1 MKRFIIAATLA
12 ATVFAGP
19 ALAASNSFQLDVDYS
34 AKKLSTE
41 AGAEAE
47 YAHIREVVE
56 KRCAAENANQRLTGT
71 RLAGS
76 SAKAFCIRT
85 TMDSAIRSINNE
97 QLNKVH
103 AERR

>member
-12 ATVFAGP
+12 ATAFAGP
-19 ALAASNSFQLDVDYS
+19 ALAASNSFQMDVDYS

-47 YAHIREVVE
+47 YAHIHELVE
-56 KRCAAENANQRLTGT
+56 ERCSTENANQRVTGT
-71 RLAGS
+71 RVTGS
-76 SAKAFCIRT
+76 YARAFCIHT

-97 QLNKVH
+97 HLNKVH